1 MPRSPNT
8 ELKIRLNLELPIQ
21 VRERLEEIRVLSEAE
36 SVTEVIRRALSIYDL
51 LLNMTVKEH
60 GKVVIRS
67 VDGIERELLLVP

>member
-8 ELKIRLNLELPIQ
+8 ELKARLNLELPIQ

-67 VDGIERELLLVP
+67 VDGTERELLLVP

>member
-60 GKVVIRS
+60 GKVIIRS
-67 VDGIERELLLVP
+67 IDGTERELLLVP